1 MKRILKK
8 VAEQNDVSVKEVR
21 KEISLAIHE
30 AMKTTDPNAQ
40 NLWKCICKN
49 GKESTPEELI
59 AHIIA
64 MIKM

>member
-8 VAEQNDVSVKEVR
+8 GCKAKQRVANEVR
-21 KEISLAIHE
+21 KEISFAIYE
-30 AMKTTDPNAQ
+30 AMKTTDPNAL

-49 GKESTPEELI
+49 GKEPTPEELI

-64 MIKM
+64 MIAM